1 MTTTCSFQEG
11 QQSSPST
18 ETKSLPGS
26 DNEVALN
33 GLRHIMVC
41 GEWKGDIYHRD
52 KLIKDQAVQLHKR
65 THVREV
71 LKLTKSE
78 IINFF

>member
-1 MTTTCSFQEG
+1 MDFG
-11 QQSSPST
+11 
-18 ETKSLPGS
+18 
-26 DNEVALN
+26 
-33 GLRHIMVC
+33 HIMVC